1 MTTNNRHAEPWWHRG
16 TNQNQP
22 TRMGSAPTKPT
33 SPAARLNSDNRRAQ
47 TTNNLVRRRV
57 FRTLTLPP
65 PAQPHPIHPAP
76 IQPSD
81 DDDQDSSPAE
91 TLHPPPT
98 LTHQSHRAI
107 PAQSQQCRAQR
118 RRGVVPP
125 EPSTPTAETWDE
137 RRGGESGSSTS
148 KGGVD
153 CQPATDSERGHLPL
167 TSGHNN

>member
-107 PAQSQQCRAQR
+107 PAQSQQCRAQK
-118 RRGVVPP
+118 RRGGVPP
-125 EPSTPTAETWDE
+125 EVWRDSHTAISHYNYGIYHKPVPSNLMSLGGIQRGTPMQLYHNTW
-137 RRGGESGSSTS
+137 
-148 KGGVD
+148 
-153 CQPATDSERGHLPL
+153 
-167 TSGHNN
+167 